1 MEQPLRNGR
10 TKYIPVQHV
19 FSDKNKE
26 VKDTYLPSNR
36 LTNLP
41 PVYLTIYPFTKPPT
55 NLPTYY
61 CSTYLPTYWPIYL
74 QYLPSYLS
82 THLPTLP
89 PAIDWPKYL
98 PTYLP
103 FDLPADFP
111 TYLLICLPTYL
122 PTYLPTNRT
131 TDRPI
136 RLPTA
141 YLPSVINSLYCLYFL
156 AIRLFF
162 RHWTPSKTSISGF
175 SLVSLNCWCLN
186 FLQILGGPK

>member
-41 PVYLTIYPFTKPPT
+41 PVYLTIYLFTKPPT

-89 PAIDWPKYL
+89 PSYRLTEVPTNLLAFRSTCWLSYL

-103 FDLPADFP
+103 
-111 TYLLICLPTYL
+111 
-122 PTYLPTNRT
+122 
-131 TDRPI
+131 
-136 RLPTA
+136 A
-141 YLPSVINSLYCLYFL
+141 YLPSYLPTDQPNDRPTYPPTYSLSSFSNKFL
-156 AIRLFF
+156 IL
-162 RHWTPSKTSISGF
+162 
-175 SLVSLNCWCLN
+175 SLLSCN
-186 FLQILGGPK
+186 